1 MYVSLHPDDSVVCPI
16 DLPQVATKVVEM
28 SSDAAAKLWEDS
40 INQRLFDLV
49 HSPHNHDKL
58 GGILAIGTCLPAS
71 STYNP
76 YRRRPSS

>member
-1 MYVSLHPDDSVVCPI
+1 MYVFSRSSPWCVRSI
-16 DLPQVATKVVEM
+16 DAPPQVATKVVEM

-58 GGILAIGTCLPAS
+58 GGILAIGARLS
-71 STYNP
+71 L
-76 YRRRPSS
+76 

>member
-1 MYVSLHPDDSVVCPI
+1 
-16 DLPQVATKVVEM
+16 M

-58 GGILAIGTCLPAS
+58 GGILAIGACLQS
-71 STYNP
+71 STTYEP
-76 YRRRPSS
+76 LLS

>member
-1 MYVSLHPDDSVVCPI
+1 MYVSIHRDVSLVCRI
-16 DLPQVATKVVEM
+16 DLPKVATKVVEM

-58 GGILAIGTCLPAS
+58 GGILAIGVCFQSS
-71 STYNP
+71 STHNP